1 MNTNS
6 VLREHSF
13 FRKLLTFV
21 VFSIG
26 ALAIILQYRWDP
38 DPHHDGIMFTAA
50 VGFNDGLRPNVDF
63 FAQYGPLAPVLQGLG
78 LQIFGVT
85 LFGLRFFSAVLLIF
99 AGAMFT
105 FRAFQFFGLK
115 FACFLWI
122 GWSLTGPMGLPWS
135 SVISTFLIVLVLF
148 VSFKCEDRVVKF
160 QPLVFLFVSQL
171 LVIGALIRI
180 HLAVIVVLIA
190 LTLIIK
196 RSSLPKRFTIKWIAL
211 SLANVAV
218 LIFLLDLFNILG
230 AYFDQS
236 FVWAMSHYS
245 TPALTLTYLSGL
257 IWFVIVPLSF
267 LVLFLILNRV
277 SFLPSRYRY
286 LVLVGSL
293 SFLASFLIYANS
305 YTNKATESLFDP
317 RYFTVEFFRRL
328 SLMLD
333 YIPVTLLVLAIVFQV
348 FKGHKI
354 IQQDNL
360 VNLILFA
367 MGLGT
372 LAQLYPLF
380 DPWHLWLISPV
391 IIFCLVLLRADAKI
405 QAPHSN
411 SIAYIASV
419 VILAL
424 GVNFISGLKSQTF
437 EFESLVLSGMT
448 SAREDAPALDK
459 TMLALEKA
467 NIASQS
473 VRFLC
478 NDGLYASATQEYL
491 SRGPYFVDW
500 DLDEGVLDPGIQ
512 FIFVCD
518 YTQSEIGN
526 YLNFGWEDLFT
537 LSSGHKNQKNEPL
550 YNALMKR
557 E

>member
-1 MNTNS
+1 MNANS

-13 FRKLLTFV
+13 FRKLLTLV

-26 ALAIILQYRWDP
+26 ALVIILQYRWDP

-78 LQIFGVT
+78 LQVFGET
-85 LFGLRFFSAVLLIF
+85 LFGLRFFSAVLLLF
-99 AGAMFT
+99 AGAMFA

-122 GWSLTGPMGLPWS
+122 CWSLTGPMGLPWS

-148 VSFKCEDRVVKF
+148 VSFGWRDEEAQFR
-160 QPLVFLFVSQL
+160 PMVFLFVSQL
-171 LVIGALIRI
+171 LIIGALIRI

-196 RSSLPKRFTIKWIAL
+196 RSSLPKRFTIKWITL
-211 SLANVAV
+211 SLSNVA
-218 LIFLLDLFNILG
+218 LIIFLLDLFNILD

-236 FVWAMSHYS
+236 FVWAISHYS

-257 IWFVIVPLSF
+257 IWFVAVPLTF

-277 SFLPSRYRY
+277 SCLQSRYRY
-286 LVLVGSL
+286 LVLIGSL
-293 SFLASFLIYANS
+293 SILASCLVYANS
-305 YTNKATESLFDP
+305 YTNKVTESLFDP
-317 RYFTVEFFRRL
+317 GYFMVEFFRRL
-328 SLMLD
+328 SLMID
-333 YIPVTLLVLAIVFQV
+333 YIPVTLLVIAFVLQA
-348 FKGHKI
+348 FKGRKI
-354 IQQDNL
+354 IQQENL
-360 VNLILFA
+360 ANLILFA
-367 MGLGT
+367 VGLGT

-391 IIFCLVLLRADAKI
+391 VILCLVLLRTDTKLR
-405 QAPHSN
+405 APHTN
-411 SIAYIASV
+411 SIAYIAAV
-419 VILAL
+419 VIFAL
-424 GVNFISGLKSQTF
+424 GVNFINGLRSQTF

-448 SAREDAPALDK
+448 SSREDAPALDK
-459 TMLALEKA
+459 TMLALEKS
-467 NIASQS
+467 NIESQS

-478 NDGLYASATQEYL
+478 NDGLYASATQRYL

-500 DLDEGVLDPGIQ
+500 DLDEGVLDPQIQ

-518 YTQSEIGN
+518 YTQSEIDN